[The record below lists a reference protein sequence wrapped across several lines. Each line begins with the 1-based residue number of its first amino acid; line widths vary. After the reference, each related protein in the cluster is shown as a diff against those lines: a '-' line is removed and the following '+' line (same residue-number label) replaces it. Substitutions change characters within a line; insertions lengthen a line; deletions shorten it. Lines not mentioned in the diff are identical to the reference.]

1 MLFNFKKEEAGAV
14 KAFQRSSIKT
24 GMRMYYSAP
33 TLEALRSI
41 YQAQVD
47 GTEVYITEW
56 QAALLLRHGC
66 IRAAEE
72 GYVAT
77 EIADAVLKLAEAGG
91 LVSIKAKPAPDA
103 TWPTKKGAK

>member
-1 MLFNFKKEEAGAV
+1 MLFNFRKEEAGAV

-41 YQAQVD
+41 YQAQLD
-47 GTEVYITEW
+47 ETEAFITEW

-66 IRAAEE
+66 IRAGDE
-72 GYVAT
+72 GYVTT
-77 EIADAVLKLAEAGG
+77 EIADAILKLAEAGG
-91 LVSIKAKPAPDA
+91 LIAIKAKPAPI
-103 TWPTKKGAK
+103 KGAK